1 MAIPWIC
8 DSSTHAAEDNGGTGK
23 AGWLCAASDIPSGA
37 VLKKLRRTLFTEQK
51 GTAADDGL
59 SSRDPGLGGTGGT
72 AAGDIDTYLGT
83 VYTDTE
89 YSYLSTHKFQ
99 STA

>member
-59 SSRDPGLGGTGGT
+59 SEPGPGTRRDAGSR
-72 AAGDIDTYLGT
+72 
-83 VYTDTE
+83 
-89 YSYLSTHKFQ
+89 
-99 STA
+99 